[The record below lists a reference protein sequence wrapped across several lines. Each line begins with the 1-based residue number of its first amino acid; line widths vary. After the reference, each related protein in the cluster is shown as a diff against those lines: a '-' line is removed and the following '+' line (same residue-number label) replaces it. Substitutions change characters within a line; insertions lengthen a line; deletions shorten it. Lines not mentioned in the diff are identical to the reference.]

1 MRSCILYYTESQ
13 IVLNAWYF
21 DILESGYIEE
31 MVAEAMAKC
40 KQEVAQQMRDRWE
53 NIKFNQKYN

>member
-1 MRSCILYYTESQ
+1 
-13 IVLNAWYF
+13 LNAWYF